1 MAAVHRGAV
10 SLAIRTLKVRSKLAG
25 KRFRKSFLRAEELA
39 VLANNTLIRAENIR
53 LDAAAKLSS
62 DHRALLA
69 AENIVLN
76 ARDDLNKLIN
86 A

>member
-1 MAAVHRGAV
+1 MAAVHRGTV
-10 SLAIRTLKVRSKLAG
+10 SLAIRTINVRSKLAAKAYEKG
-25 KRFRKSFLRAEELA
+25 VQLAEDLEA
-39 VLANNTLIRAENIR
+39 LANNTRIKAENTR
-53 LDAAAKLSS
+53 LNAAAKLNS
-62 DHRALLA
+62 DTRALLA

>member
-1 MAAVHRGAV
+1 MAALHRGTV
-10 SLAIRTLKVRSKLAG
+10 SLAIRTLTIRSKLAA
-25 KRFRKSFLRAEELA
+25 KTYEKSVRFAEDLEA
-39 VLANNTLIRAENIR
+39 LANNTRIKAENTR
-53 LDAAAKLSS
+53 LSATAKLNR
-62 DHRALLA
+62 DTRALLA